1 MSNPFFK
8 NNGPFIAFDILKII
22 NVELGKINHN
32 HEIFDIKDLSSS
44 EKNDITFFIRKNIRY
59 SKKHQSIFLH
69 HYRNFKK

>member
-44 EKNDITFFIRKNIRY
+44 EKNDITFF
-59 SKKHQSIFLH
+59 H
-69 HYRNFKK
+69 